1 MTDYQFFFI
10 LLGAILGVLV
20 SIAWFL
26 HRILNILIMKN
37 NGEPSQSDLK
47 NISFDQMARNMKKK

>member
-10 LLGAILGVLV
+10 LLGAILGTLI

-37 NGEPSQSDLK
+37 RGEPTSSDINTLSFDNMAK
-47 NISFDQMARNMKKK
+47 NIKQK

>member
-10 LLGAILGVLV
+10 LLGAILGTLV

-37 NGEPSQSDLK
+37 RGELTSSDINKLSFDNMAK
-47 NISFDQMARNMKKK
+47 NIKQK

>member
-37 NGEPSQSDLK
+37 KGEPSQSDLK

>member
-10 LLGAILGVLV
+10 LLGAILGVLI

-37 NGEPSQSDLK
+37 RGELTSSDINKLSFDNMAK
-47 NISFDQMARNMKKK
+47 NIKQK

>member
-10 LLGAILGVLV
+10 LLGAILGVLI

-37 NGEPSQSDLK
+37 RGEPTSADINKLSFDNMAK
-47 NISFDQMARNMKKK
+47 NIKQK

>member
-10 LLGAILGVLV
+10 LLGAILGTLI

-37 NGEPSQSDLK
+37 RGELTSSDINKLSFDNMAK
-47 NISFDQMARNMKKK
+47 NIKQK

>member
-10 LLGAILGVLV
+10 LLGAILGVLI

-37 NGEPSQSDLK
+37 KGEPSPEDLHGVFFDKMAK
-47 NISFDQMARNMKKK
+47 NIKQK